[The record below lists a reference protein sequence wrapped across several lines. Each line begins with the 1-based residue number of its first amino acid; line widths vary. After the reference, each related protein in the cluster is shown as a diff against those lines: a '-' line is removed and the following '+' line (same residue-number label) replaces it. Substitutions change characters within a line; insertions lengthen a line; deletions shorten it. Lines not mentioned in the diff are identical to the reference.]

1 MFASSTDPEQ
11 SCCRVDD
18 NDETAITLLMIAEVD
33 ALAEQASWTV
43 DLTLAQRC

>member
-1 MFASSTDPEQ
+1 MFASSTDPDQ

-18 NDETAITLLMIAEVD
+18 NDETAITLLIAEVD